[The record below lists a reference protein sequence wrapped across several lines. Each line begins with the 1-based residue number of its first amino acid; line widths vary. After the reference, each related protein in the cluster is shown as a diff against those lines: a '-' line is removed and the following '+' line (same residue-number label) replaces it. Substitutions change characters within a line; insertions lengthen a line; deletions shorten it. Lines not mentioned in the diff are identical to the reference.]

1 MGGEG
6 NKSVVR
12 HRMAGQKGEAGDGA
26 KVLAQVRAKER
37 YERAQPTPNCALAWA
52 LGWYRRHQASIFS
65 TAGVSPHLHRSWKS
79 HAWHQRCAGQKPLT
93 NGHPDPENCT
103 SCG

>member
-26 KVLAQVRAKER
+26 KVLAQVRARSDTSVPNPHPTVHWHGHWDGIGGIRHLSILLLACHHTYTEAG
-37 YERAQPTPNCALAWA
+37 RATRGIKDARDRN
-52 LGWYRRHQASIFS
+52 H
-65 TAGVSPHLHRSWKS
+65 
-79 HAWHQRCAGQKPLT
+79 
-93 NGHPDPENCT
+93 
-103 SCG
+103 